1 MSASGALAGLVTGAA
16 RAGLA
21 EILDGAR
28 HWRVWHLIGSGDL
41 RHRYVR
47 SVLGQFWV
55 VLSTALM
62 IGAMSGV
69 WSLLWN
75 QPLDVLVPFIG
86 IGLVILLWS
95 AQKSCHETI
104 ATVEVIAAVAAA
116 MNGMPRVPN
125 RATSAHVSSLV
136 QTR

>member
-86 IGLVILLWS
+86 IGLVILLG
-95 AQKSCHETI
+95 ARKKV
-104 ATVEVIAAVAAA
+104 ATRRSQ
-116 MNGMPRVPN
+116 P
-125 RATSAHVSSLV
+125 SK
-136 QTR
+136 